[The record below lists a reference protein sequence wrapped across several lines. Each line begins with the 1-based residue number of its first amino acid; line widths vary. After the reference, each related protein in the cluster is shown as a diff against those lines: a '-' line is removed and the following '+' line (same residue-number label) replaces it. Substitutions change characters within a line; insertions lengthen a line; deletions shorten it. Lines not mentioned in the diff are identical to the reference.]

1 MREWLDSM
9 SVGRVVAAAGLAVMV
24 AGCSGMHAA
33 DDLPHG
39 AQSYAVMPPPDP
51 GATTAAYRIGPLDVL
66 KVTVF
71 QEKDLSF
78 DQIQVDASGNLS
90 FPLIGVVRA
99 AGETSMQL
107 SNDIAAQLAKKYLV
121 NPQVSVSVVSSVSQN
136 VTVEGDVKQP
146 GVYAING
153 TETLL
158 TALAQAQSPTDV
170 AKLDQVVIFRDINGK
185 RAGAVFDAK
194 AIREGRAPDPQV
206 LGGDVIVVG
215 FDQAKG
221 VFRDLFKAAPFFYVF
236 NYL

>member
-1 MREWLDSM
+1 
-9 SVGRVVAAAGLAVMV
+9 
-24 AGCSGMHAA
+24 
-33 DDLPHG
+33 
-39 AQSYAVMPPPDP
+39 
-51 GATTAAYRIGPLDVL
+51 L

-90 FPLIGVVRA
+90 FPLIGTVRA
-99 AGETSMQL
+99 AGDTATQL
-107 SNDIAAQLAKKYLV
+107 SNTIATELAKQYLV
-121 NPQVSVSVVSSVSQN
+121 NPQVSISVVSSVSQN
-136 VTVEGDVKQP
+136 VTVEGDVKTP

-153 TETLL
+153 TATLL

-170 AKLDQVVIFRDINGK
+170 AKLDQVVIFRNIDGK
-185 RAGAVFDAK
+185 RAGAVFDVK
-194 AIREGRAPDPQV
+194 AISEGRAPDPQV

-215 FDQAKG
+215 FDQMKG

>member
-1 MREWLDSM
+1 MA
-9 SVGRVVAAAGLAVMV
+9 VGRVVVAAGLAALC

-51 GATTAAYRIGPLDVL
+51 SAAVAAYKIGPLDVL

-71 QEKDLSF
+71 QEEDLSF

-90 FPLIGVVRA
+90 FPLIGTVKA
-99 AGETSMQL
+99 AGETATKL
-107 SNDIAAQLAKKYLV
+107 SNDIARQLAKQYLV

-170 AKLDQVVIFRDINGK
+170 AKLDQVVIFRNIDGR
-185 RAGAVFDAK
+185 RAGAVFDVK
-194 AIREGRAPDPQV
+194 AIREGRVPDPQV

-215 FDQAKG
+215 FDQVKG
-221 VFRDLFKAAPFFYVF
+221 AFRDIFKTAPFFYLF
-236 NYL
+236 RYF

>member
-1 MREWLDSM
+1 MA
-9 SVGRVVAAAGLAVMV
+9 VGRVLIAAGMAALC

-39 AQSYAVMPPPDP
+39 TAAYSVMPPPDP
-51 GATTAAYRIGPLDVL
+51 SMPMAAYKIGPLDVL

-71 QEKDLSF
+71 QEQDLSF
-78 DQIQVDASGNLS
+78 EQTQVDASGNLS
-90 FPLIGVVRA
+90 FPLIGAVKA
-99 AGETSMQL
+99 AGETATQL
-107 SNDIAAQLAKKYLV
+107 SNDIANRLARKYLV

-146 GVYAING
+146 GVYAISG

-170 AKLDQVVIFRDINGK
+170 AKLDQVVIFRNIDGR

-194 AIREGRAPDPQV
+194 AIREGSVPDPQV

-215 FDQAKG
+215 FDQVKG
-221 VFRDLFKAAPFFYVF
+221 AFRDVFKAVPLLYVFRYF
-236 NYL
+236 

>member
-1 MREWLDSM
+1 
-9 SVGRVVAAAGLAVMV
+9 
-24 AGCSGMHAA
+24 MHAA

-39 AQSYAVMPPPDP
+39 ASSYAVMPPPAP
-51 GATTAAYRIGPLDVL
+51 GQEAAAYRIGPLDVL

-78 DQIQVDASGNLS
+78 DQIQVDASGNLA
-90 FPLIGVVRA
+90 FPLIGTVHA
-99 AGETSMQL
+99 SGDTALEL
-107 SNDIAAQLAKKYLV
+107 SNEIAQALGKQYLV
-121 NPQVSVSVVSSVSQN
+121 NPQVSVSVASSVSQN

-170 AKLDQVVIFRDINGK
+170 AKLDQVVIFRNIDGR
-185 RAGAVFDAK
+185 RAGAVFDVK
-194 AIREGRAPDPQV
+194 AIREGRVPDPQV

-215 FDQAKG
+215 FDQVKG
-221 VFRDLFKAAPFFYVF
+221 VFRDLFKTAPFLYAFRYF
-236 NYL
+236 

>member
-1 MREWLDSM
+1 MALR
-9 SVGRVVAAAGLAVMV
+9 RVLIATGMAVLC

-33 DDLPHG
+33 DGLPHG
-39 AQSYAVMPPPDP
+39 LASYGVMPPPDP
-51 GATTAAYRIGPLDVL
+51 STPAAAYKIGPLDVL

-90 FPLIGVVRA
+90 FPLIGTVHA
-99 AGETSMQL
+99 AGRTALEL
-107 SNDIAAQLAKKYLV
+107 SNEIAAQLGKQYLV
-121 NPQVSVSVVSSVSQN
+121 NPQVSVSVASSVSQN

-158 TALAQAQSPTDV
+158 GALAQAQSPTEV
-170 AKLDQVVIFRDINGK
+170 AKLDQVVIFRNIDGK
-185 RAGAVFDAK
+185 RAGAVFDVK
-194 AIREGRAPDPQV
+194 AIREGRAPDPEV

-215 FDQAKG
+215 FDQLKG
-221 VFRDLFKAAPFFYVF
+221 VFRDVFKAAPFFYVF

>member
-1 MREWLDSM
+1 
-9 SVGRVVAAAGLAVMV
+9 
-24 AGCSGMHAA
+24 MHAA

-39 AQSYAVMPPPDP
+39 TASYAVMPPPDP
-51 GATTAAYRIGPLDVL
+51 SQEAAAYRIGPLDVL

-78 DQIQVDASGNLS
+78 DQIQVDASGNLA
-90 FPLIGVVRA
+90 FPLIGTVHA
-99 AGETSMQL
+99 AGDTALEL
-107 SNDIAAQLAKKYLV
+107 SNEIARQLGRQYLV
-121 NPQVSVSVVSSVSQN
+121 NPQVSVSVASSVSQN

-158 TALAQAQSPTDV
+158 SALAQAQSPTDV
-170 AKLDQVVIFRDINGK
+170 AKLDQVVIFRNIDGK
-185 RAGAVFDAK
+185 RAGAVFDVS
-194 AIREGRAPDPQV
+194 AIREGRVPDPQV

-215 FDQAKG
+215 FDQIKG
-221 VFRDLFKAAPFFYVF
+221 AFRDLFKAAPFFYVF

>member
-1 MREWLDSM
+1 
-9 SVGRVVAAAGLAVMV
+9 
-24 AGCSGMHAA
+24 MHAA

-51 GATTAAYRIGPLDVL
+51 SAAVAAYKIGPLDVL

-71 QEKDLSF
+71 QEEDLSF

-90 FPLIGVVRA
+90 FPLIGTVKA
-99 AGETSMQL
+99 AGETATKL
-107 SNDIAAQLAKKYLV
+107 SNDIARQLAKQYLV

-170 AKLDQVVIFRDINGK
+170 AKLDQVVIFRNIDGR
-185 RAGAVFDAK
+185 RAGAVFDVK
-194 AIREGRAPDPQV
+194 AIREGRVPDPQV

-215 FDQAKG
+215 FDQVKG
-221 VFRDLFKAAPFFYVF
+221 AFRDIFKTAPFFYLF
-236 NYL
+236 RYF